1 MQSRNTGTDDAQ
13 ASFHTQIMPLLDS
26 AYSFARF
33 LSRDADAAQDI
44 VQDAFLRAYRGFS
57 GCRGGNPRA
66 WLFTIVRNCYL
77 ASLQN
82 RRRTSRLSG
91 EAPDEEISDAFD
103 VPSQEDTPEQALL
116 RRSESEAVQLAIATL
131 PRRLREIIIL
141 REIEELSYSQ
151 IAEVTSLPIGTVM
164 SRLSRARRKFV
175 DAWRGHARPDTAS
188 AAE

>member
-1 MQSRNTGTDDAQ
+1 
-13 ASFHTQIMPLLDS
+13 MPLLDS

-44 VQDAFLRAYRGFS
+44 VQDAFLRAYRGF
-57 GCRGGNPRA
+57 GGYRGGNARA

-77 ASLQN
+77 ASLKD
-82 RRRTSRLSG
+82 RRRKTWLN
-91 EAPDEEISDAFD
+91 ADIHEEDGSDAFD
-103 VPSQEDTPEQALL
+103 VASAEDTPEEALL
-116 RRSESEAVQLAIATL
+116 RRSESEAVQSAIGTL

-164 SRLSRARRKFV
+164 SRLSRARRKFE
-175 DAWRGHARPDTAS
+175 DAWQAHARSGRAV